1 MLNNVNYVRIIL
13 KLCFLTLE
21 YLYILI
27 KRIMEKQITK
37 THLCI
42 TVDKILSDIINE
54 DITNKS
60 RYIEW
65 LIYQDM
71 KQNSKNDKIKK
82 III

>member
-1 MLNNVNYVRIIL
+1 M
-13 KLCFLTLE
+13 
-21 YLYILI
+21 
-27 KRIMEKQITK
+27 KQQVTK

-42 TVDKILSDIINE
+42 TVDKNLSDVIKE

-71 KQNSKNDKIKK
+71 KQKSKNKKIKK